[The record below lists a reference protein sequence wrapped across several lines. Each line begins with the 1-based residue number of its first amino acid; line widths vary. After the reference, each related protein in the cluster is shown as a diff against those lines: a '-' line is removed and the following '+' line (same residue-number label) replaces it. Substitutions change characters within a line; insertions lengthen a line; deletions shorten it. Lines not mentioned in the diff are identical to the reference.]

1 MNQLNS
7 EITDT
12 VMQTI
17 NILEPNQEKK
27 MPNNWERKA
36 ISSISFK
43 LATPFSETKINSMS
57 PLFPAYLPKIDL
69 FKNINDENTK
79 NLIEEP
85 KYKSYMEY
93 ILF

>member
-1 MNQLNS
+1 
-7 EITDT
+7 
-12 VMQTI
+12 
-17 NILEPNQEKK
+17 
-27 MPNNWERKA
+27 
-36 ISSISFK
+36 
-43 LATPFSETKINSMS
+43 MS